1 MKLSVAWLKTLAPVA
16 WDADEIARRLT
27 LAGLEIEGIERRRVA
42 AEGVVVGRVLEARPH
57 PNADK
62 LRVARVDSGQGVLDI
77 VCGAPNC
84 RADLTVALA
93 MIGARL
99 PGGLEIKRAKI
110 RGEESFGM
118 LCSGTELGLSS
129 DSDGILELD
138 PGLVVGQSLQ
148 AALNLDDDVLDA
160 SPTANRGDLLSHLGV
175 ARELAALAGVALLRP
190 DTAVASSPS
199 GANAVVPVRI
209 ASPERC
215 GRYVGRVVE
224 GLRVAPSPLWM
235 RRRLES
241 VGIRPINGLV
251 DVTNFVLMEY
261 GQPLHAFDL
270 DALRGP
276 SIEVRRAAP
285 GERMSTLDG
294 VERTLD
300 TSDLL
305 VCDAEGPVA
314 LAGIMGGLDSEIR
327 DTTTRVFLESAHFEP
342 TGVRATSRRLGLRSE
357 SSQRFERGVDPEI
370 AREASDRAVRLF
382 VEVAGGP
389 QTVVS
394 SVVTEARAQSAPRT
408 FVDFAPSHTRR
419 RLGASID
426 PGTQRVA
433 LGRFGFDVE
442 VSGEASDDPWKVG
455 VPTWRPDVAESA
467 DLVEE
472 IARFVGFDVI
482 PTPPARISSNTRV
495 GHAREARLRTVRALL
510 LDAGF
515 DQALNYPFLS
525 PELLGRF
532 DSSETWRLV
541 NPLSDD
547 LRVLRTTLLA
557 RLVANAAHNTR
568 HGHGDVRLFETGRV
582 FLNASRE
589 PQGVEPR
596 EVERLGLVLG
606 GHLPAHWSAARRAV
620 DFYDLKGVVEGLLQ
634 QGGVDT
640 VTWSSQDLPG
650 FLHPGAAACLRGADG
665 VYLGVLGELHP
676 VLVRHFDFEQ
686 APIVAELDL
695 APLLDGEDAVRRF
708 VDFAR
713 FPVVRRDLAL
723 LVERALPAGR
733 VLEEIRA
740 ARIDYFDDATVFDV
754 YEGEG
759 VSEGK
764 KSLGLTL
771 TWRASD
777 RTLTDDEVTRAQAR
791 VVECLGAAFGATLR

>member
-1 MKLSVAWLKTLAPVA
+1 MKLSVAWLKSLAPVA

-62 LRVARVDSGQGVLDI
+62 LRVARVDSGQGVLEI

-84 RADLTVALA
+84 RAGLTVALA

-138 PGLVVGQSLQ
+138 ASLLVGQSLQ

-175 ARELAALAGVALLRP
+175 ARELAALAGVALQRP
-190 DTAVASSPS
+190 ETLWPTDHGTTS
-199 GANAVVPVRI
+199 AVVPVRVS
-209 ASPERC
+209 SPERC
-215 GRYVGRVVE
+215 GRYLGRVIE

-241 VGIRPINGLV
+241 LGVRPINGLV
-251 DVTNFVLMEY
+251 DVTNYVLMEY

-270 DALRGP
+270 DALHGP
-276 SIEVRRAAP
+276 SIEVRCARP

-300 TSDLL
+300 VVDLL
-305 VCDAEGPVA
+305 VCDANGPVA

-327 DTTTRVFLESAHFEP
+327 ETTTRVFLESAHFEP

-357 SSQRFERGVDPEI
+357 SSQRFERGVDPEVT
-370 AREASDRAVRLF
+370 REASDRAVRLF
-382 VEVAGGP
+382 LEVAGGP
-389 QTVVS
+389 ETVVS
-394 SVVTEARAQSAPRT
+394 SVASEVRAPSAPRT

-433 LGRFGFDVE
+433 LGRFGFEVE
-442 VSGEASDDPWKVG
+442 VGGEASDDPWKVG
-455 VPTWRPDVAESA
+455 VPTWRSDVAESA

-472 IARFVGFDVI
+472 VARFVGFDVI

-495 GHAREARLRTVRALL
+495 GHVREARLRAVRGLL

-525 PELLGRF
+525 AELLGRF
-532 DSSETWRLV
+532 DTAETWRLV

-547 LRVLRTTLLA
+547 LRVLRTTLIA

-568 HGHGDVRLFETGRV
+568 HDQADVRLFETGRV
-582 FLNASRE
+582 FLDATGQ
-589 PQGVEPR
+589 PHAAEPR
-596 EVERLGLVLG
+596 EVERLGLVLC
-606 GHLPAHWSAARRAV
+606 GHVPAHWSVARRAV

-634 QGGVDT
+634 QSGVDG
-640 VTWSSQDLPG
+640 VTWSTQDLPG
-650 FLHPGAAACLRGADG
+650 YLHPGASASLRDARG
-665 VYLGVLGELHP
+665 VSLGVLGELHP
-676 VLVRHFDFEQ
+676 SLVRHFGFEQ

-695 APLLDGEDAVRRF
+695 APMLDGEDTPRRF

-723 LVERALPAGR
+723 LVERGLSAGR